1 MGTFKNTASEPV
13 ELIKIEDDVL
23 VISVKAQLFNRIGE
37 IKNLELPEEGSE
49 VAKGDE
55 CVFIAGIEEDLH
67 LRAPI
72 NGVVLEVNDLFS
84 EDLEK
89 HKDDPDYCAWV
100 FKIEPSNLE
109 DLVEFEE

>member
-1 MGTFKNTASEPV
+1 MGTFKNTVSEAV
-13 ELIKIEDDVL
+13 EFMKVEDDLL
-23 VISVKAQLFNRIGE
+23 VVGVKAQLFNRIGE
-37 IKNLELPEEGSE
+37 IKNIDLPEEGSE

-55 CVFIAGIEEDLH
+55 CVFITGVEEDLH

-72 NGVVLEVNDLFS
+72 HGVVLEVNDLFS

-89 HKDDPDYCAWV
+89 HKDDPDYFAWV
-100 FKIEPSNLE
+100 FKIEPSDIE